1 MREGLAIPLRE
12 LRFEFARAS
21 GPGGQNVN
29 KRATRATLRFPVATS
44 PSLPAPVRARLL
56 AIGKRRLSAAGEL
69 VISSQRFRDQG
80 RNVADC
86 LEKLRALLRDSAT
99 PPRPR
104 RPTRPTRA
112 AVERRLQAKR
122 LRSEA
127 KQRRRGPSGGRL
139 DPEA

>member
-1 MREGLAIPLRE
+1 VVGEGLTVPLRE

-29 KRATRATLRFPVATS
+29 KRSTRATLRFSASSS
-44 PSLPAPVRARLL
+44 PSLPADMRARLL
-56 AIGKRRLSAAGEL
+56 ARVGRRLVVGGEL

-86 LEKLRALLRDSAT
+86 LEKLRALLHEAAL

-104 RPTRPTRA
+104 RPTRPSRA
-112 AVERRLQAKR
+112 AGERRVRDKR

-127 KQRRRGPSGGRL
+127 KRRRRPAE
-139 DPEA
+139 DD

>member
-1 MREGLAIPLRE
+1 VGAGLAIPLRE

-29 KRATRATLRFPVATS
+29 KRSTRATLRFAAASS
-44 PSLPAPVRARLL
+44 PSLPEPVRARLL
-56 AIGKRRLSAAGEL
+56 ALGARRIVAGGVL

-86 LEKLRALLRDSAT
+86 LEKLRALLRAAAE

-112 AVERRLQAKR
+112 DRERRLREKR

-127 KQRRRGPSGGRL
+127 KRRRRGEG
-139 DPEA
+139 D

>member
-1 MREGLAIPLRE
+1 MVGDGLAVPLRE

-29 KRATRATLRFPVATS
+29 KRATRATLRFDAARS
-44 PSLPAPVRARLL
+44 PSLPEDVRARLL
-56 AIGKRRLSAAGEL
+56 ERSARRLAAGGVL
-69 VISSQRFRDQG
+69 AISSQRYRDQG

-86 LEKLRALLRDSAT
+86 LEKLRALLRAAAE

-112 AVERRLQAKR
+112 AGERRLREKR

-127 KQRRRGPSGGRL
+127 KRSRRA
-139 DPEA
+139 EAD

>member
-1 MREGLAIPLRE
+1 MREGLAVPLRE

-29 KRATRATLRFPVATS
+29 KRATRATLRFAAASS
-44 PSLPAPVRARLL
+44 PSLPEDVRARLL
-56 AIGKRRLSAAGEL
+56 ALGGRRLAGAGEL

-86 LEKLRALLRDSAT
+86 LEKLRGLLLRASVA
-99 PPRPR
+99 PRPR
-104 RPTRPTRA
+104 RPTRPGRA
-112 AVERRLQAKR
+112 AGERRLREKR

-127 KQRRRGPSGGRL
+127 KRHRRGRA
-139 DPEA
+139 EE

>member
-1 MREGLAIPLRE
+1 MGEGLAIPLRE

-29 KRATRATLRFPVATS
+29 KRATRATLRFAAASS
-44 PSLPAPVRARLL
+44 PSLPEPVRARLL
-56 AIGKRRLSAAGEL
+56 ALGAHRLVAGGVL

-86 LEKLRALLRDSAT
+86 LEKLRELLRVAAA

-112 AVERRLQAKR
+112 DRERRLREKR

-127 KQRRRGPSGGRL
+127 KRRRRGEG
-139 DPEA
+139 D

>member
-1 MREGLAIPLRE
+1 VVGEGLTVPLRE

-29 KRATRATLRFPVATS
+29 KRSTRATLRFAASSS
-44 PSLPAPVRARLL
+44 PSLPADVRARLL
-56 AIGKRRLSAAGEL
+56 ARVGRRLVAGGVL

-86 LEKLRALLRDSAT
+86 LEKLRALLREAAL

-112 AVERRLQAKR
+112 AGERRIRAKR

-127 KQRRRGPSGGRL
+127 KQRRRPDEDG
-139 DPEA
+139 